1 MDSDLVHNRRN
12 RRVHRDIYS
21 GWTLRG
27 AYPVACLAMSYRAVI
42 FDLGGVVMPSPLDAF
57 RAYESEAGLPHR
69 FLSEIVLA
77 GGENGAWSQL
87 ERGEMNLEEFAD
99 TFESECAMAGGTV
112 VVADLFASITQASAP
127 RPEMLTAVR
136 RIRAEG
142 LAVGALTNNWRD
154 TKPGESAPSAGAD
167 QTVTFL
173 GELFDVVVESAV
185 EGIRK
190 PNPKIYEIACARL
203 NVEPPE
209 TVFLDDLGTNLK
221 PARAIGMT
229 TIKVGDPFVA
239 LAELEAILEFSLQ
252 ES

>member
-1 MDSDLVHNRRN
+1 
-12 RRVHRDIYS
+12 
-21 GWTLRG
+21 
-27 AYPVACLAMSYRAVI
+27 
-42 FDLGGVVMPSPLDAF
+42 MPSPLDAF

-69 FLSEIVLA
+69 FLSEIVLS
-77 GGENGAWSQL
+77 GGENGAWAQL

-99 TFESECAMAGGTV
+99 TFESQCAMAGGTV
-112 VVADLFASITQASAP
+112 VVADLFANITQASAP

-154 TKPGESAPSAGAD
+154 TKLDENESRDEAGP
-167 QTVTFL
+167 TINFL
-173 GELFDVVVESAV
+173 SDVFDVVVESAV

-190 PNPKIYEIACARL
+190 PNPKIYKIVCARL
-203 NVEPPE
+203 DVEPSE

-221 PARAIGMT
+221 PAREIGMT
-229 TIKVGDPFVA
+229 TIKVGDPAVA
-239 LAELEAILEFSLQ
+239 LAELEVVLQFSLL